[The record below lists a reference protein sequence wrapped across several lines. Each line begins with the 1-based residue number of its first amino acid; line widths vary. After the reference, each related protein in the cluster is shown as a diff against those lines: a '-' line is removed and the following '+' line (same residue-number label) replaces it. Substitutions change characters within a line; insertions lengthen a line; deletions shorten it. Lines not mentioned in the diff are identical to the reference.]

1 MEQMKNR
8 ILIIIAFLIL
18 ATGCDPAKMIL
29 VSNKTKKDIQ
39 VKIIQNNKNIMNIG
53 NTDTLKLTLNSKNEG
68 SEIAFISGIG
78 IWSKHELEL
87 LNESVYEIQ
96 ILSNNDTNII
106 VDKLALKKIL
116 PQKRSGLMN
125 NILKINIE

>member
-1 MEQMKNR
+1 MS
-8 ILIIIAFLIL
+8 
-18 ATGCDPAKMIL
+18 TGCDPAKMIL

-39 VKIIQNNKNIMNIG
+39 VRIIQNKNNIMNIG
-53 NTDTLKLTLNSKNEG
+53 NTDTLKLALNSKHDG
-68 SEIAFISGIG
+68 SEITFMNGIG
-78 IWSKHELEL
+78 IWSKQELEL
-87 LNESVYEIQ
+87 LNESVIEIQ